1 MRGTV
6 LFCGDF
12 RSFLLEEL
20 EDGDW
25 TGEPLASVDGIR
37 VGASVDLVRAIEE
50 GVEGEGLL

>member
-6 LFCGDF
+6 FLCCDF

-25 TGEPLASVDGIR
+25 TGEPLASDGIR
-37 VGASVDLVRAIEE
+37 IGASVVLLRAIEE
-50 GVEGEGLL
+50 GVEGEG